1 MLRPV
6 VALLASS
13 LLLAS
18 TSTRP
23 AAGRIVFG
31 ASGASP
37 GRTAIYT
44 VNADGSDPRQLTKNR
59 ADHSPTWSPNGRS
72 IIYVD
77 GAVGRNGALVRMT
90 ARGTDREVLV
100 REPATSQSPIDDP
113 TWSPDSRRLAFTSSR
128 LATPQV
134 WIFSFSGNP
143 RPVTREFGVHPTW
156 APDSRRLAYAGQNGI
171 FVVRSDG
178 RRQRLIL
185 GTSARDG
192 APVWSPNGR
201 WIALRTL
208 NANGTNSLDVITP
221 LGKRRRILAR
231 AALIVPEAWSP
242 TSSAVLFLRS
252 DSTTSAS
259 PPGLYIVSL
268 RGGRPR
274 PVMNTDGATI
284 GAAWHR

>member
-59 ADHSPTWSPNGRS
+59 ADHSPTWSPNGR
-72 IIYVD
+72 
-77 GAVGRNGALVRMT
+77 
-90 ARGTDREVLV
+90 
-100 REPATSQSPIDDP
+100 
-113 TWSPDSRRLAFTSSR
+113 
-128 LATPQV
+128 
-134 WIFSFSGNP
+134 
-143 RPVTREFGVHPTW
+143 
-156 APDSRRLAYAGQNGI
+156 
-171 FVVRSDG
+171 
-178 RRQRLIL
+178 
-185 GTSARDG
+185 
-192 APVWSPNGR
+192 

-221 LGKRRRILAR
+221 LRKPRRILAR

-259 PPGLYIVSL
+259 PPGLYIVPL
-268 RGGRPR
+268 RGGRSR
-274 PVMNTDGATI
+274 PVVNTDGAT
-284 GAAWHR
+284 